1 MMPTDSVHAELVL
14 VGGGHSHVQVLRSF
28 GMRPMPGVRVT
39 LVTRDVETPYSG
51 MLPGFIAGHYGHD
64 ACHID
69 LMKLAGFAGARLIHA
84 EAAGLDREN
93 RAVLL
98 SGRPPVRYDVL
109 SLDIGSTP
117 RAHDVPGAAEH
128 TTAVKPVDRLAGRW
142 AALVE
147 RVRGADRRLDVV
159 VVGGGAAGVELA
171 LAIDHRL
178 KGLMA
183 AEGKAALRPRVVL
196 VTRGRLLANDS
207 ARVRARFDRLL
218 AERGVA
224 VHTDAEVVRV
234 EPGAVVC
241 ADGRRI
247 GFDEALWAVQAGA
260 APWLRETGL
269 TLDGRGFVAVDA
281 TLRSVADPRVFAAGD
296 VASVLEHPR
305 EKAGVFAVRQ
315 GPPLT
320 GNLRRALAGEPPV
333 PFTPQRNYLKLIST
347 GDRYAVASRGGVS
360 AEGRWAWALKDRI
373 DRRFMAK
380 FQDVPAM
387 MPKPMP
393 GPEAEPRC
401 AGCGA
406 KVPAEALK
414 GALRRL
420 GLGLGLGTGAD
431 DAVVLEPPPPGRL
444 TVQTV
449 DFLRAF
455 TGDPYLFGRIAANH
469 ALGDI
474 HAMGAEPS
482 TALAIVC
489 VPPGR
494 LDIVEDD
501 LFQMLKGG
509 LDVLRDAGALLA
521 GGHSAEASEPALGF
535 AVTGSVEPE
544 RVLRKGGLRPGDRL
558 ILTKPLGTGV
568 LLAGAM
574 RGRARARWVAGAL
587 AVMDQPSGPAARCL
601 AEHGAGGCTDV
612 TGFGLFGHLVEMMQ
626 ASGTCVRLDPAAV
639 PALAGARELLEA
651 GIRSTLHAGN
661 SAAAAHADGP
671 VPDLLFDPQT
681 AGGLLAGVPAGRAEA
696 CVAKLRGLGYDLA
709 AVVGSVESAAGTFG
723 ARGPCVILESIP
735 APSAAEGRVLAEIVD
750 TARRG

>member
-1 MMPTDSVHAELVL
+1 MAPVSGGTSSVGTMAELVL
-14 VGGGHSHVQVLRSF
+14 VGGGHSHVHVLRSF

-51 MLPGFIAGHYGHD
+51 MLPGFIAGHYDHD

-84 EAAGLDREN
+84 EAAGLDRAN

-98 SGRPPVRYDVL
+98 TGRPPVRYDVL

-128 TTAVKPVDRLAGRW
+128 ATAVKPVDRLAGRW
-142 AALVE
+142 AAVVE
-147 RVRGADRRLDVV
+147 RVRAADRRLDVA

-171 LAIDHRL
+171 LSIDHRL
-178 KGLMA
+178 KCLMA

-196 VTRGRLLANDS
+196 VTRGQLLANDS
-207 ARVRARFDRLL
+207 ARVRDRFVRLL
-218 AERGVA
+218 AEREVE
-224 VHTDAEVVRV
+224 VLTDAEVAAV
-234 EPGAVVC
+234 EPGALVC

-247 GFDEALWAVQAGA
+247 AFDEALWAVQAGA
-260 APWLRETGL
+260 APWLRGTGL
-269 TLDGRGFVAVDA
+269 TLDERGFVAVEA
-281 TLRSVADPRVFAAGD
+281 TLRSVNDDRVFAAGD
-296 VASVLEHPR
+296 VAAVLEHPR

-320 GNLRRALAGEPPV
+320 GNLRRALAGQPPV
-333 PFTPQRNYLKLIST
+333 PFTPQRSYLKLIST
-347 GDRYAVASRGGVS
+347 GDRYAVASRGGFS
-360 AEGRWAWALKDRI
+360 AEGRWAWWLKDRI
-373 DRRFMAK
+373 DRGFMRK
-380 FQDVPAM
+380 FQEVPAM
-387 MPKPMP
+387 TPKPMSASP
-393 GPEAEPRC
+393 AEPRC

-420 GLGLGLGTGAD
+420 GLDSGTD
-431 DAVVLEPPPPGRL
+431 DAAVIQPPPAGRL

-482 TALAIVC
+482 TALAIAC

-494 LDIVEDD
+494 PDIVEDD
-501 LFQMLKGG
+501 LFQMLRGG
-509 LDVLRDAGALLA
+509 LDVLRDAGALLV

-535 AVTGSVEPE
+535 TVTGSVEPG
-544 RVLRKGGLRPGDRL
+544 RLLRKGGLRPGDRL

-587 AVMDQPSGPAARCL
+587 AAMDQPSGPAARCL

-626 ASGTCVRLDPAAV
+626 ASGTTLRLDPAAV
-639 PALAGARELLEA
+639 PALDGAAELLEA
-651 GIRSTLHAGN
+651 GVRSTLHPGN
-661 SAAAAHADGP
+661 AAAAAHADGP

-681 AGGLLAGVPAGRAEA
+681 AGGLLAGVPADRAED
-696 CVAKLRGLGYDLA
+696 CVAALRNLGHVHA
-709 AVVGSVESAAGTFG
+709 AVVGAVESAAGSEP
-723 ARGPCVILESIP
+723 RIILGNLP
-735 APSAAEGRVLAEIVD
+735 PWPSLPNREF
-750 TARRG
+750 RR